1 MDNLKKKNIIIL
13 IILAIIVLITS
24 YTISTI
30 QDKNAMK
37 EKSAKIA
44 IQHIKKEENVDLAV
58 TEITIEKMSRAGFIT
73 VKGHAKNNNQKTFYV
88 VVNKTQNYSVAH
100 FGKSN

>member
-30 QDKNAMK
+30 QDKNATK

-58 TEITIEKMSRAGFIT
+58 TEITIEKMSRASFIT
-73 VKGHAKNNNQKTFYV
+73 VKGHAKKLLCC
-88 VVNKTQNYSVAH
+88 
-100 FGKSN
+100 GK